1 MKVLHPRLAF
11 HPLYLIC
18 SLQSSLLLGPL
29 SCSPQLSLFLALCPA
44 SLSFPCFLALCPG
57 YWVLYL
63 GSLVCSPQSSLLLGP
78 LSWVL
83 GSLSWVLDLQPSA
96 ILVSWPSVL
105 DPGSPILG
113 PWSAALSLPCFLA
126 LCSESWI
133 HGPVL
138 YISSNLPTSQ
148 CLTRKYFVH
157 NSYQPCITNKNR
169 FVIKFGLKKDTY
181 MYCGNFTAL

>member
-1 MKVLHPRLAF
+1 M
-11 HPLYLIC
+11 YLIC
-18 SLQSSLLLGPL
+18 SLQSSLFLGLL
-29 SCSPQLSLFLALCPA
+29 SCSPQLSLFLGP
-44 SLSFPCFLALCPG
+44 LS
-57 YWVLYL
+57 
-63 GSLVCSPQSSLLLGP
+63 CSPQPSLFLVP
-78 LSWVL
+78 LSWIL
-83 GSLSWVLDLQPSA
+83 GLLSWVFDLQPSVLLA
-96 ILVSWPSVL
+96 SWPSVL
-105 DPGSPILG
+105 DPGSSILG

-126 LCSESWI
+126 LCPESWV